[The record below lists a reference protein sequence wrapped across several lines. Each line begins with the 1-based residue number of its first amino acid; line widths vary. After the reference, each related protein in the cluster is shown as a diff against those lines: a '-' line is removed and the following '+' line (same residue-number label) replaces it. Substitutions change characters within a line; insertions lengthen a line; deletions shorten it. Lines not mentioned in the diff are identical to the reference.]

1 MPMIL
6 PSSTAKLSSYRQ
18 ASKNIVN
25 SIMCRAID
33 DSSSNK
39 EYTRIDQQRS
49 SFSLSAAAMIPS
61 VLSNNLRLL
70 KQPPYTLRK
79 MFLLLF
85 LASIFSFVSLYTF
98 HRGGFRRTIQF
109 WRGMIPFITRYKW
122 VKFKAT
128 KIDHCPPEE
137 LEARLNVFRDE
148 SAPQLVDLIIRMGGI
163 YVKIGQ
169 VFSTIGQ
176 GLLPQQYVDA
186 LKPLQDGLPPRSKA
200 EISNIIQQ
208 STGKSMDELFINF
221 DEIPV
226 GAASVAQVHRAT
238 LRPQM
243 EGDAPQQIVLKVQYP
258 EVAELFDA
266 DLSNLE
272 LATKLFAP
280 ENVDVVKAMRKRHEN
295 ELDFRL
301 EAANMR
307 ECTRDMQ
314 KYGVEPSLVRIPRVV
329 DEICTKNVLAMEYLD
344 GLSLSDAI
352 EEEQNRVAKALGKKD
367 GEELKKIL
375 ASRMKDHFENGGGA
389 GSGGMQMLGKS
400 SNVLGSSTA
409 VQSAASSL
417 LRSYASVRDSLED
430 VAISVAKY
438 GTRLRTGWKEE
449 IRGALPPYL
458 HHTPAE
464 DNLAIVADNK
474 SMVKKRKVK
483 VNLGRALKTLVHVH
497 GLQLMMSGVYNA
509 DPHVSREFSFAGN
522 FDLI

>member
-1 MPMIL
+1 
-6 PSSTAKLSSYRQ
+6 
-18 ASKNIVN
+18 
-25 SIMCRAID
+25 
-33 DSSSNK
+33 
-39 EYTRIDQQRS
+39 
-49 SFSLSAAAMIPS
+49 
-61 VLSNNLRLL
+61 
-70 KQPPYTLRK
+70 
-79 MFLLLF
+79 
-85 LASIFSFVSLYTF
+85 
-98 HRGGFRRTIQF
+98 
-109 WRGMIPFITRYKW
+109 MIPFITRYKW

-169 VFSTIGQ
+169 VFSTVGQ

-221 DEIPV
+221 DEMPV

-367 GEELKKIL
+367 GEELKNIL

-400 SNVLGSSTA
+400 SNVLGSST
-409 VQSAASSL
+409 VQSAAS
-417 LRSYASVRDSLED
+417 
-430 VAISVAKY
+430 ISF
-438 GTRLRTGWKEE
+438 
-449 IRGALPPYL
+449 
-458 HHTPAE
+458 
-464 DNLAIVADNK
+464 
-474 SMVKKRKVK
+474 
-483 VNLGRALKTLVHVH
+483 VHMRQFVT
-497 GLQLMMSGVYNA
+497 
-509 DPHVSREFSFAGN
+509 VSRMLPFLLQSMAQGFVLAGRKKYEVHS
-522 FDLI
+522 LPTCIIHQQKIILL